1 MIESAALNLWQLAFV
16 LGLSPLFAGIL
27 LKSKELVQSKRGP
40 SILQPY
46 RDLRKLFSKDQIFS
60 EQSSWFFRLAPY
72 VVFIVP
78 LVVTLL
84 IPVLTDFPLFFAFV
98 GDMLAAGF
106 ILAIS
111 GFFLTLAAIDAGNP
125 YGPMGSSRTRMV
137 GFLVEP
143 VIIIV
148 LFTVSF
154 VADSTIPYIVQQHWI
169 HPVANFFSASHI
181 LVLIAF
187 FMVILA
193 ETGRIP
199 VDNPTGHF
207 ELAMVDESKV
217 LEFSGASLALIKW
230 GGYMKLT
237 VLAIIF
243 LNVLTIPWGLASSG
257 APLGML
263 AACGLVFIK
272 VCVLLLLIVIVESS
286 FSKLRLFRITEFVG
300 AAFVVSLT
308 AMVTE
313 LLGL

>member
-1 MIESAALNLWQLAFV
+1 MAEAAALNLWQLAFI

-27 LKSKELVQSKRGP
+27 QKCKELVASKRGP
-40 SILQPY
+40 GIFQPY
-46 RDLRKLFSKDQIFS
+46 RDLRKLFAKDAVTPESSTWIFR
-60 EQSSWFFRLAPY
+60 FTPY
-72 VVFIVP
+72 VVFVIP

-106 ILAIS
+106 ILAAS
-111 GFFLTLAAIDAGNP
+111 GFFFTLAAIDGGNP
-125 YGPMGSSRTRMV
+125 YGPMGASRTRMV

-154 VADSTIPYIVQQHWI
+154 IADSTIPYIVQQHWV
-169 HPVANFFSASHI
+169 HPLSNFFTASHV
-181 LVLIAF
+181 LLLIAF
-187 FMVILA
+187 FMVLLA

-199 VDNPTGHF
+199 VDNPSGYF
-207 ELAMVDESKV
+207 ELAMIDESKA
-217 LEFSGASLALIKW
+217 LEFSGPALALLKW
-230 GGYMKLT
+230 GGYMKFA

-243 LNVLTIPWGLASSG
+243 LNVLTTPWGLASTG
-257 APLGML
+257 TIPAML
-263 AACGLVFIK
+263 LATALVFLK
-272 VCVLLLLIVIVESS
+272 VLALVLLIVVVESS
-286 FSKLRLFRITEFVG
+286 FAKLRLFRITDFVG
-300 AAFVVSLT
+300 AAFAVAVT